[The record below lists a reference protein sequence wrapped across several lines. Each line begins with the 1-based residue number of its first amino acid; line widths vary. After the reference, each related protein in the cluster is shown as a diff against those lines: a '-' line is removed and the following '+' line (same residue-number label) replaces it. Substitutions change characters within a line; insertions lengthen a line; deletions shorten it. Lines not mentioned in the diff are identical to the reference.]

1 MMIIP
6 PSRTTNTTVLAGALA
21 LLLLLDASAALAQ
34 GHAPDA
40 GSTLPFRPVV
50 NGRHVQPRR
59 HDMCRLLHDPAD
71 CQKADRNARGDD
83 LFDEIL
89 GRSTP

>member
-1 MMIIP
+1 MMITR
-6 PSRTTNTTVLAGALA
+6 PSPHTSIMVLAGALA
-21 LLLLLDASAALAQ
+21 LSLLLDAGAALAQ

-40 GSTLPFRPVV
+40 GSATPFRPVV

-59 HDMCRLLHDPAD
+59 YDMCRLLHDPAD
-71 CQKADRNARGDD
+71 CQKADRNAGGDD
-83 LFDEIL
+83 LSREIL

>member
-1 MMIIP
+1 M
-6 PSRTTNTTVLAGALA
+6 VLAGALA

-34 GHAPDA
+34 VHAPDA
-40 GSTLPFRPVV
+40 GSVLPFRPVV

-59 HDMCRLLHDPAD
+59 DDMCRLLNDPAD
-71 CQKADRNARGDD
+71 CQKADPTARGDD
-83 LFDEIL
+83 LFREIL